1 MIILKL
7 ESFFY
12 RLSKITYRSKKAKRI
27 FLKNHS
33 FKKTIALSLLAS
45 MSLCNAEED
54 GAFFVIDYQTSL
66 ARQELKNPGFTQAQE
81 LKQLIRD
88 GAVRLQTSAIP
99 LSYYLDILGNKTKTL
114 LSESLKNSS
123 QAQPSQPNG
132 QPNQALVNLEQSLE
146 ILGKLLDLSQ
156 QYASEGVIKPLV
168 VDVGK
173 GQIGITDSM
182 LLVAQ
187 NIVLAL
193 GQVDLSKIQQNN
205 NEQLYQNIMKV
216 MLLGAGGT
224 NGSYNGVSVG
234 DIATGMQ
241 NFSSQTGLI
250 GANSTVSELNALIKS
265 GISLDRETLRLGSFI
280 EKNICS
286 NASSCFSGS
295 QLIYKQGLDRTINI
309 INAVLGQFESSASSL
324 YKISY
329 IPNLFS
335 LKDYQSA
342 SMNGFGAKMGYK
354 QFFTHK
360 KNVGLRYYGFLDY
373 GYANF
378 GDTNLKVGANLVT
391 YGVGTDF
398 LYNVYERSRRRERTT
413 IGLFFGA
420 QIAGQTWSTN
430 VTNLLSGQR
439 PDVKSSSFQ
448 FLFDLGVRTNFAKTN
463 FNKHRLDQ
471 GIEFGVKI
479 PVIAH
484 KYFATQG
491 SSASYMRNFSFYVG
505 YSVGF

>member
-1 MIILKL
+1 M
-7 ESFFY
+7 
-12 RLSKITYRSKKAKRI
+12 
-27 FLKNHS
+27 KNHS
-33 FKKTIALSLLAS
+33 FKKTIALSLLAG

-99 LSYYLDILGNKTKTL
+99 LSYYLDILGNKTKIL
-114 LSESLKNSS
+114 LSESVKNSS

-132 QPNQALVNLEQSLE
+132 PSNQALVNLERSLG

-173 GQIGITDSM
+173 EQIGITDSM

-205 NEQLYQNIMKV
+205 NGQLYENIMKV

-224 NGSYNGVSVG
+224 NGAYNGVSVG

-265 GISLDRETLRLGSFI
+265 GISLDRETLGLGSFI

-286 NASSCFSGS
+286 SASPCFTGS
-295 QLIYKQGLDRTINI
+295 QLVYRKGLDRVINI
-309 INAVLGQFESSASSL
+309 INASLGQFESSASSL

-360 KNVGLRYYGFLDY
+360 KNIGLRYYGFLDY

>member
-1 MIILKL
+1 M
-7 ESFFY
+7 
-12 RLSKITYRSKKAKRI
+12 
-27 FLKNHS
+27 KNHS
-33 FKKTIALSLLAS
+33 FKKTIALSFLAS

-114 LSESLKNSS
+114 LSESLKNN
-123 QAQPSQPNG
+123 AQEQNA
-132 QPNQALVNLEQSLE
+132 QPNQALVNLEQSLG

-156 QYASEGVIKPLV
+156 QYANQGVIKPLV

-173 GQIGITDSM
+173 EQIGITDSM

-205 NEQLYQNIMKV
+205 NQQLYENIMKV
-216 MLLGAGGT
+216 MLLGTDGT
-224 NGSYNGVSVG
+224 NGAYNGVSVG

-265 GISLDRETLRLGSFI
+265 GISLDRETLKLGSFI

-286 NASSCFSGS
+286 SASPCFSGS
-295 QLIYKQGLDRTINI
+295 QLVYKKGLDRVIGI
-309 INAVLGQFESSASSL
+309 INTSLGQFEYSASSL

-335 LKDYQSA
+335 LRDYQSA

-398 LYNVYERSRRRERTT
+398 LYNFFERSRRRERTA

-448 FLFDLGVRTNFAKTN
+448 FLFDLGLRTNFAKTH
-463 FNKHRLDQ
+463 FNKHKLDQ

>member
-1 MIILKL
+1 M
-7 ESFFY
+7 
-12 RLSKITYRSKKAKRI
+12 
-27 FLKNHS
+27 KNHS

-114 LSESLKNSS
+114 LSESMKDN
-123 QAQPSQPNG
+123 A

-156 QYASEGVIKPLV
+156 QYASQNIIKPLV

-173 GQIGITDSM
+173 EQIGITDSM
-182 LLVAQ
+182 LSVAQ

-193 GQVDLSKIQQNN
+193 GQVDLSKIQNN
-205 NEQLYQNIMKV
+205 NNQQLYENIVKV

-224 NGSYNGVSVG
+224 NGAYNGVSVG

-286 NASSCFSGS
+286 NASSCFSGN
-295 QLIYKQGLDRTINI
+295 QLIYKKGLDRVIGI
-309 INAVLGQFESSASSL
+309 INTSLDQFESSASSL

-335 LKDYQSA
+335 LRDYQSA

-360 KNVGLRYYGFLDY
+360 KNIGLRYYGFLDY

-398 LYNVYERSRRRERTT
+398 LYNFFERSRRRERTA

-448 FLFDLGVRTNFAKTN
+448 FLFDLGLRTNFAKTN
-463 FNKHRLDQ
+463 FNKHKLDQ

>member
-1 MIILKL
+1 M
-7 ESFFY
+7 
-12 RLSKITYRSKKAKRI
+12 
-27 FLKNHS
+27 KNHS

-99 LSYYLDILGNKTKTL
+99 LSYYLDILGNKTKIL
-114 LSESLKNSS
+114 LSESLKNN
-123 QAQPSQPNG
+123 AQPSQPNG
-132 QPNQALVNLEQSLE
+132 QPNQALVNLEQSLG

-168 VDVGK
+168 VDVGNK
-173 GQIGITDSM
+173 QIGITDSM

-205 NEQLYQNIMKV
+205 NEQLYENIMKV
-216 MLLGAGGT
+216 MLLGASGT
-224 NGSYNGVSVG
+224 NGAYNGVSVG

-286 NASSCFSGS
+286 GASSCFSG
-295 QLIYKQGLDRTINI
+295 QLIYKKGLDRVINI
-309 INAVLGQFESSASSL
+309 INASLGQFESSASSL

>member
-1 MIILKL
+1 M
-7 ESFFY
+7 
-12 RLSKITYRSKKAKRI
+12 
-27 FLKNHS
+27 KNYP
-33 FKKTIALSLLAS
+33 FKKMITLSLLAG
-45 MSLCNAEED
+45 MHLCNAEED

-114 LSESLKNSS
+114 LSESANNN
-123 QAQPSQPNG
+123 AQPNG
-132 QPNQALVNLEQSLE
+132 QSTPNPALVNLEESLG

-156 QYASEGVIKPLV
+156 KYASEGVIKPLV

-173 GQIGITDSM
+173 EQIGITDSM

-193 GQVDLSKIQQNN
+193 GQVNVTQQKN
-205 NEQLYQNIMKV
+205 NEQLYENIMKV

-265 GISLDRETLRLGSFI
+265 GISLDRETLNLGSFI
-280 EKNICS
+280 ERNICS
-286 NASSCFSGS
+286 SASSCFSKN

-309 INAVLGQFESSASSL
+309 INASLNQFEYSASSL

-360 KNVGLRYYGFLDY
+360 KNIGLRYYGFLDY

>member
-1 MIILKL
+1 M
-7 ESFFY
+7 
-12 RLSKITYRSKKAKRI
+12 
-27 FLKNHS
+27 KNHS
-33 FKKTIALSLLAS
+33 FKKTIALSLLAG

-81 LKQLIRD
+81 LKQFIRD

-114 LSESLKNSS
+114 LSESMKDN
-123 QAQPSQPNG
+123 AQPSQQNG
-132 QPNQALVNLEQSLE
+132 QSHQALVNLEQSLG

-156 QYASEGVIKPLV
+156 QYANQGVIKPLV

-173 GQIGITDSM
+173 EQIGITDSM
-182 LLVAQ
+182 LSVAQ

-205 NEQLYQNIMKV
+205 NNNGQLYENIMKV

-224 NGSYNGVSVG
+224 NGAYNGVTVG

-265 GISLDRETLRLGSFI
+265 GISLDRETLGLGSFI

-286 NASSCFSGS
+286 SASSCFSGS
-295 QLIYKQGLDRTINI
+295 QLIYKKGLDRTINI
-309 INAVLGQFESSASSL
+309 INTVLDQFENSASSL

-360 KNVGLRYYGFLDY
+360 KNIGLRYYGFLDY

-398 LYNVYERSRRRERTT
+398 LYNVYERSRRRERTA

-463 FNKHRLDQ
+463 LNKHKLDQ

-491 SSASYMRNFSFYVG
+491 SSASYIRNFSFYVG

>member
-1 MIILKL
+1 M
-7 ESFFY
+7 
-12 RLSKITYRSKKAKRI
+12 
-27 FLKNHS
+27 KNHS

-99 LSYYLDILGNKTKTL
+99 LSYYLDILGNKTKIL

-123 QAQPSQPNG
+123 QTQPSQPNG
-132 QPNQALVNLEQSLE
+132 QPNQALVNLEQSLG

-156 QYASEGVIKPLV
+156 QYANQGVIKPLV

-173 GQIGITDSM
+173 EQIGITDSM

-205 NEQLYQNIMKV
+205 NQQLYENIMKV

-224 NGSYNGVSVG
+224 NGAYNGVSVG

-250 GANSTVSELNALIKS
+250 GANSTVDELNALIKS
-265 GISLDRETLRLGSFI
+265 GISLDRETLGLGSFI

-286 NASSCFSGS
+286 SASSCFSQN
-295 QLIYKQGLDRTINI
+295 QLIYKKGLDRVIGI
-309 INAVLGQFESSASSL
+309 INTSLGQFESSASSL

-335 LKDYQSA
+335 LRDYQSA
-342 SMNGFGAKMGYK
+342 SMNGFGAKVGYK

-360 KNVGLRYYGFLDY
+360 KNIGLRYYGFLDY

-398 LYNVYERSRRRERTT
+398 LYNFFERSRRRERTA

>member
-1 MIILKL
+1 M
-7 ESFFY
+7 
-12 RLSKITYRSKKAKRI
+12 
-27 FLKNHS
+27 KNHS

-114 LSESLKNSS
+114 LNESLKNN
-123 QAQPSQPNG
+123 AQPSQPNG
-132 QPNQALVNLEQSLE
+132 QPPQQNGPSYQALVNLEESLG

-156 QYASEGVIKPLV
+156 QYASQGVIKPLV

-173 GQIGITDSM
+173 EQIGITDSM

-205 NEQLYQNIMKV
+205 NGQLYENIMKV

-224 NGSYNGVSVG
+224 NGAYNGVSVG

-250 GANSTVSELNALIKS
+250 GANSTVGELNALIKS

-286 NASSCFSGS
+286 SASSCFSQN
-295 QLIYKQGLDRTINI
+295 QLIYKKGLDRVINI
-309 INAVLGQFESSASSL
+309 INTSLDQFESSASSL

-335 LKDYQSA
+335 LRDYQSA

-360 KNVGLRYYGFLDY
+360 KNIGLRYYGFLDY

>member
-1 MIILKL
+1 M
-7 ESFFY
+7 
-12 RLSKITYRSKKAKRI
+12 
-27 FLKNHS
+27 KNHS

-54 GAFFVIDYQTSL
+54 GAFFAIDYQTSL

-114 LSESLKNSS
+114 LSESVKNN
-123 QAQPSQPNG
+123 AQPSQPNG
-132 QPNQALVNLEQSLE
+132 QPNQVQPNQALVNLEQSLG

-156 QYASEGVIKPLV
+156 QYANQGVIKPLV
-168 VDVGK
+168 VDVGNK
-173 GQIGITDSM
+173 QIGITDSM

-205 NEQLYQNIMKV
+205 NGQLYENIMKV

-224 NGSYNGVSVG
+224 NGAYNGVSVG

-286 NASSCFSGS
+286 SASSCFTGS
-295 QLIYKQGLDRTINI
+295 QLIYRKGLDRVINI
-309 INAVLGQFESSASSL
+309 INASLDQFESSASSL

-360 KNVGLRYYGFLDY
+360 KNIGLRYYGFLDY

>member
-1 MIILKL
+1 M
-7 ESFFY
+7 
-12 RLSKITYRSKKAKRI
+12 
-27 FLKNHS
+27 KNHS

-132 QPNQALVNLEQSLE
+132 QPNQALVNLEQSLG

-173 GQIGITDSM
+173 EQIGITDSM

-224 NGSYNGVSVG
+224 NGAYNGVSVG

-309 INAVLGQFESSASSL
+309 INTSLSQFEYSASSL

-335 LKDYQSA
+335 LRDYQSA

-360 KNVGLRYYGFLDY
+360 KNIGLRYYGFLDY

-398 LYNVYERSRRRERTT
+398 LYNVYERSRRRERTM

>member
-1 MIILKL
+1 M
-7 ESFFY
+7 
-12 RLSKITYRSKKAKRI
+12 
-27 FLKNHS
+27 KNHS
-33 FKKTIALSLLAS
+33 FKKTIALSLLAG

-114 LSESLKNSS
+114 LSESMKGN
-123 QAQPSQPNG
+123 AQL
-132 QPNQALVNLEQSLE
+132 NQALVNLEQSLG

-156 QYASEGVIKPLV
+156 QYASQNIIKPLV

-173 GQIGITDSM
+173 EQIGITDSM
-182 LLVAQ
+182 LSVAQ

-193 GQVDLSKIQQNN
+193 GQVDLSKIQNN
-205 NEQLYQNIMKV
+205 NNQQLYENIVKV

-224 NGSYNGVSVG
+224 NGAYNGVSVG

-250 GANSTVSELNALIKS
+250 GANSTVSELNTLIKS

-286 NASSCFSGS
+286 NASSCFNGN
-295 QLIYKQGLDRTINI
+295 QLIYRKGLDRVIGI
-309 INAVLGQFESSASSL
+309 INTSLDQFESSASSL

-335 LKDYQSA
+335 LRDYQSA

-360 KNVGLRYYGFLDY
+360 KNIGLRYYGFLDY

-398 LYNVYERSRRRERTT
+398 LYNFFERSRRRERTA

-448 FLFDLGVRTNFAKTN
+448 FLFDLGLRTNFAKTH
-463 FNKHRLDQ
+463 FNKHKLDQ

>member
-1 MIILKL
+1 M
-7 ESFFY
+7 
-12 RLSKITYRSKKAKRI
+12 
-27 FLKNHS
+27 KNHS

-99 LSYYLDILGNKTKTL
+99 LSYYLDILGNKTKIL

-123 QAQPSQPNG
+123 QTQPSQPNA
-132 QPNQALVNLEQSLE
+132 QPNQALVNLEQSLG

-173 GQIGITDSM
+173 EQIGITDSM

-205 NEQLYQNIMKV
+205 NEQLYENIMKV

-224 NGSYNGVSVG
+224 NGAYNGVSVG

-286 NASSCFSGS
+286 GASHCFTGN
-295 QLIYKQGLDRTINI
+295 QLIYKKGLDRVINI
-309 INAVLGQFESSASSL
+309 INASLGQFESSASSL

-360 KNVGLRYYGFLDY
+360 KNIGLRYYGFLDY

>member
-1 MIILKL
+1 M
-7 ESFFY
+7 
-12 RLSKITYRSKKAKRI
+12 
-27 FLKNHS
+27 KNYP
-33 FKKTIALSLLAS
+33 FKKMITLSLLVG
-45 MSLCNAEED
+45 MHLCNAEED

-114 LSESLKNSS
+114 LSESANNN
-123 QAQPSQPNG
+123 AQPSQPNG
-132 QPNQALVNLEQSLE
+132 QSTPNQALVNLEESLG

-156 QYASEGVIKPLV
+156 KYASEGVIKPLV

-173 GQIGITDSM
+173 EQIGITDSM

-193 GQVDLSKIQQNN
+193 GQVNVTQQKN
-205 NEQLYQNIMKV
+205 NEQLYENIMKV

-224 NGSYNGVSVG
+224 NGAYNGVSVG

-250 GANSTVSELNALIKS
+250 GANSTVGELNALIKS
-265 GISLDRETLRLGSFI
+265 GISLDRETLNLGSFI
-280 EKNICS
+280 ERNICS
-286 NASSCFSGS
+286 SASSCFSKN

-309 INAVLGQFESSASSL
+309 INTSLNQFEYSASSL

-360 KNVGLRYYGFLDY
+360 KNIGLRYYGFLDY

-398 LYNVYERSRRRERTT
+398 LYNVFERSRRRERTT

>member
-1 MIILKL
+1 M
-7 ESFFY
+7 
-12 RLSKITYRSKKAKRI
+12 
-27 FLKNHS
+27 KNHS

-99 LSYYLDILGNKTKTL
+99 LSYYLDILGNKTKIL
-114 LSESLKNSS
+114 LSESLKN
-123 QAQPSQPNG
+123 NG
-132 QPNQALVNLEQSLE
+132 QPQNGQSNGPSNQALFNLEQSLG

-156 QYASEGVIKPLV
+156 QYANQGVIKPLV
-168 VDVGK
+168 VDVWNK
-173 GQIGITDSM
+173 QIGITDSM

-205 NEQLYQNIMKV
+205 NEQLYENIMKV

-224 NGSYNGVSVG
+224 NGAYNGVSVG

-265 GISLDRETLRLGSFI
+265 GISLDRETLGLGSFI
-280 EKNICS
+280 ENNICS
-286 NASSCFSGS
+286 SASSCFSKS
-295 QLIYKQGLDRTINI
+295 QLIYKKGLDRTINI
-309 INAVLGQFESSASSL
+309 INTVLGQFESSASSL

-360 KNVGLRYYGFLDY
+360 KNIGLRYYGFLDY

-484 KYFATQG
+484 QYFATQG

>member
-7 ESFFY
+7 GSFFY
-12 RLSKITYRSKKAKRI
+12 GLSKITYKAKAKRI

-33 FKKTIALSLLAS
+33 FKKTIALSLLAG

-114 LSESLKNSS
+114 LSESVKNNAQAS
-123 QAQPSQPNG
+123 QQNA
-132 QPNQALVNLEQSLE
+132 QPNQALVNLEQSLG

-156 QYASEGVIKPLV
+156 QYASQNIIKPLV

-173 GQIGITDSM
+173 QQIGITDSM
-182 LLVAQ
+182 LSVAQ

-205 NEQLYQNIMKV
+205 NNQQLYENIVKV

-224 NGSYNGVSVG
+224 NGAYNGVSVG

-286 NASSCFSGS
+286 NASSCFSGN
-295 QLIYKQGLDRTINI
+295 QLIYKKGLDRVIGI
-309 INAVLGQFESSASSL
+309 INTSLNQFESSASSL

-335 LKDYQSA
+335 LRDYQSA

-360 KNVGLRYYGFLDY
+360 KNIGLRYYGFLDY

-398 LYNVYERSRRRERTT
+398 LYNFFERSRRRERTT
-413 IGLFFGA
+413 IGLFFGT

-448 FLFDLGVRTNFAKTN
+448 FLFDLGLRTNFAKTN
-463 FNKHRLDQ
+463 FNKHKLDQ

>member
-1 MIILKL
+1 MKNYPLK
-7 ESFFY
+7 
-12 RLSKITYRSKKAKRI
+12 KMM
-27 FLKNHS
+27 
-33 FKKTIALSLLAS
+33 ALSLIAGVYA
-45 MSLCNAEED
+45 CNAEED

-114 LSESLKNSS
+114 LSESLKNN
-123 QAQPSQPNG
+123 QQQQNG
-132 QPNQALVNLEQSLE
+132 QPNQALVNLEQSLG

-173 GQIGITDSM
+173 EQIGITDSM
-182 LLVAQ
+182 LSVAQ
-187 NIVLAL
+187 NIILAL

-224 NGSYNGVSVG
+224 NGAYNGVNVG

-265 GISLDRETLRLGSFI
+265 GISLDRETLGLGSFI

-286 NASSCFSGS
+286 NASSCFTK
-295 QLIYKQGLDRTINI
+295 LIYKQGLDRSINI
-309 INAVLGQFESSASSL
+309 INASLGQFEYSASSL

-360 KNVGLRYYGFLDY
+360 KNIGLRYYGFLDY

-398 LYNVYERSRRRERTT
+398 LYNMYERSRRRERTT

>member
-1 MIILKL
+1 M
-7 ESFFY
+7 
-12 RLSKITYRSKKAKRI
+12 
-27 FLKNHS
+27 KNHS
-33 FKKTIALSLLAS
+33 FKKTIALSLLAG

-99 LSYYLDILGNKTKTL
+99 LSYYLDILGNKTKIL
-114 LSESLKNSS
+114 LSESVKNSS
-123 QAQPSQPNG
+123 QTQPSQPNG
-132 QPNQALVNLEQSLE
+132 QPNQALVNLEQSLG

-173 GQIGITDSM
+173 EQIGITDSM

-205 NEQLYQNIMKV
+205 NGQLYENIMKV

-224 NGSYNGVSVG
+224 NGAYNGVSVG

-265 GISLDRETLRLGSFI
+265 GISLDRETLGLGSFI

-286 NASSCFSGS
+286 SASPCFTGS
-295 QLIYKQGLDRTINI
+295 QLVYRKGLDRVINI
-309 INAVLGQFESSASSL
+309 INASLGQFENSASSL

-413 IGLFFGA
+413 IGLFFGT
-420 QIAGQTWSTN
+420 QIAGQSWSTN

>member
-1 MIILKL
+1 M
-7 ESFFY
+7 
-12 RLSKITYRSKKAKRI
+12 
-27 FLKNHS
+27 KNHS

-99 LSYYLDILGNKTKTL
+99 LSYYLDILGNKTKIL
-114 LSESLKNSS
+114 LSESLKNGS

-132 QPNQALVNLEQSLE
+132 QPNQALVNLEQSLG

-168 VDVGK
+168 VDVGNK
-173 GQIGITDSM
+173 QIGITDSM

-205 NEQLYQNIMKV
+205 NEQLYENIMKV
-216 MLLGAGGT
+216 MLLGASGT
-224 NGSYNGVSVG
+224 NGAYNGVSVG

-286 NASSCFSGS
+286 SASSCFSGS
-295 QLIYKQGLDRTINI
+295 QLIYKKGLDRVINI
-309 INAVLGQFESSASSL
+309 IDASLGQFESSASSL

-360 KNVGLRYYGFLDY
+360 KNIGLRYYGFLDY

>member
-1 MIILKL
+1 M
-7 ESFFY
+7 
-12 RLSKITYRSKKAKRI
+12 
-27 FLKNHS
+27 KNHS
-33 FKKTIALSLLAS
+33 FKKTIALSLLAG

-114 LSESLKNSS
+114 LSESMKGNV
-123 QAQPSQPNG
+123 

-146 ILGKLLDLSQ
+146 ILGQLLYLSQ
-156 QYASEGVIKPLV
+156 QYASQNIIKPLV

-173 GQIGITDSM
+173 EQIGITDSM
-182 LLVAQ
+182 LSVAQ

-193 GQVDLSKIQQNN
+193 GQVDLSKIQNN
-205 NEQLYQNIMKV
+205 NNQQLYENIVKV

-224 NGSYNGVSVG
+224 NGAYNGVSVG

-265 GISLDRETLRLGSFI
+265 GISLDRETLKLGSFI

-286 NASSCFSGS
+286 SASLCFSGD
-295 QLIYKQGLDRTINI
+295 QLIYKKGLDRVIGI
-309 INAVLGQFESSASSL
+309 INTTLNQFGDSASSL

-335 LKDYQSA
+335 LRDYQSA

-360 KNVGLRYYGFLDY
+360 KNIGLRYYGFLDY

-378 GDTNLKVGANLVT
+378 GDTNLKVGANLVI

-398 LYNVYERSRRRERTT
+398 LYNFFERSRRRERTA

-448 FLFDLGVRTNFAKTN
+448 FLFDLGLRTNFAKTH

>member
-1 MIILKL
+1 M
-7 ESFFY
+7 
-12 RLSKITYRSKKAKRI
+12 
-27 FLKNHS
+27 KNHS

-114 LSESLKNSS
+114 LSESMKDNVQAS
-123 QAQPSQPNG
+123 QQNG
-132 QPNQALVNLEQSLE
+132 QSYQALVNLEQSLG

-156 QYASEGVIKPLV
+156 QYASQNIIKPLV

-173 GQIGITDSM
+173 QQIGITDSM
-182 LLVAQ
+182 LSVAQ

-205 NEQLYQNIMKV
+205 NQQLYENIMKV

-224 NGSYNGVSVG
+224 NGAYNGVSVG

-241 NFSSQTGLI
+241 NFSSQTGLV
-250 GANSTVSELNALIKS
+250 GANSTVSEINALIKS
-265 GISLDRETLRLGSFI
+265 GISLDRETLGLGSFI

-286 NASSCFSGS
+286 NTSSCFSGN
-295 QLIYKQGLDRTINI
+295 QLIYKKGLDRVINI
-309 INAVLGQFESSASSL
+309 ISTTLGQFESSASSL

-335 LKDYQSA
+335 LRDYRSA

-360 KNVGLRYYGFLDY
+360 KNIGLRYYGFLDY

-398 LYNVYERSRRRERTT
+398 LYNFFERSRRRERTA

-448 FLFDLGVRTNFAKTN
+448 FLFDLGLRTNFAKTH
-463 FNKHRLDQ
+463 FNKHKLDQ

>member
-1 MIILKL
+1 M
-7 ESFFY
+7 
-12 RLSKITYRSKKAKRI
+12 
-27 FLKNHS
+27 KNHS

-99 LSYYLDILGNKTKTL
+99 LSYYLDILGNKTKIL

-132 QPNQALVNLEQSLE
+132 QSTPNPALVNLEQSLG

-173 GQIGITDSM
+173 EQIGITDSM

-205 NEQLYQNIMKV
+205 NEQLYENIMKV

-224 NGSYNGVSVG
+224 NGAYNGVSVG

-265 GISLDRETLRLGSFI
+265 GISLDRETLGLGSFI

-286 NASSCFSGS
+286 SASPCFTGS
-295 QLIYKQGLDRTINI
+295 QLIYRKGLDRVINI
-309 INAVLGQFESSASSL
+309 INASLGQFESSASSL

-360 KNVGLRYYGFLDY
+360 KNIGLRYYGFLDY

-398 LYNVYERSRRRERTT
+398 LYNVYEHSRRRERTT

>member
-1 MIILKL
+1 M
-7 ESFFY
+7 
-12 RLSKITYRSKKAKRI
+12 
-27 FLKNHS
+27 KNHS
-33 FKKTIALSLLAS
+33 FKKTIALCLLAG

-54 GAFFVIDYQTSL
+54 GAFFAIDYQTSL

-99 LSYYLDILGNKTKTL
+99 LSYYLDILGNKTKIL
-114 LSESLKNSS
+114 LSESLKNN
-123 QAQPSQPNG
+123 AQLQNA
-132 QPNQALVNLEQSLE
+132 QPNQALLNLEQSLG

-156 QYASEGVIKPLV
+156 QYANQGVIKPLV
-168 VDVGK
+168 VDVGNK
-173 GQIGITDSM
+173 QIGITDSM

-205 NEQLYQNIMKV
+205 NEQLYENIMKV

-224 NGSYNGVSVG
+224 NGAYNGVSVG

-250 GANSTVSELNALIKS
+250 GANSTVDELNALIKS

-286 NASSCFSGS
+286 SASSCFSGS
-295 QLIYKQGLDRTINI
+295 QLIYKKGLDRVINI
-309 INAVLGQFESSASSL
+309 INTSLGQFEYSASSL

-335 LKDYQSA
+335 LRDYQSA

-398 LYNVYERSRRRERTT
+398 LYNFFERSRRRERTA

-448 FLFDLGVRTNFAKTN
+448 FLFDLGLRTNFAKIH
-463 FNKHRLDQ
+463 FNKHKLDQ

-491 SSASYMRNFSFYVG
+491 SSVSYMRNFSFYVG

>member
-1 MIILKL
+1 M
-7 ESFFY
+7 
-12 RLSKITYRSKKAKRI
+12 
-27 FLKNHS
+27 KNHS

-99 LSYYLDILGNKTKTL
+99 LSYYLDILGNKTAAL
-114 LSESLKNSS
+114 LKESLKNN
-123 QAQPSQPNG
+123 AQPSQPNA
-132 QPNQALVNLEQSLE
+132 QPPQQNGPSNQALANLEQSLG

-156 QYASEGVIKPLV
+156 QYANQGVIKPLV

-173 GQIGITDSM
+173 EQIGITDSM

-205 NEQLYQNIMKV
+205 NEQLYENIMKV

-224 NGSYNGVSVG
+224 NGAYNGVSVG

-286 NASSCFSGS
+286 SASSCFTGS
-295 QLIYKQGLDRTINI
+295 QLIYKRGLDRVINI
-309 INAVLGQFESSASSL
+309 INTSLDQFESSASSL

-335 LKDYQSA
+335 LRDYQSA

-360 KNVGLRYYGFLDY
+360 KNIGLRYYGFLDY

-398 LYNVYERSRRRERTT
+398 LYNMYERSRRRERTT

>member
-1 MIILKL
+1 M
-7 ESFFY
+7 
-12 RLSKITYRSKKAKRI
+12 
-27 FLKNHS
+27 KNHS

-123 QAQPSQPNG
+123 QAQPNG
-132 QPNQALVNLEQSLE
+132 QPNQALVNLEQSLG

-173 GQIGITDSM
+173 EQIGITDSM

-224 NGSYNGVSVG
+224 NGAYNGVSVG

-286 NASSCFSGS
+286 NASSCFSRS
-295 QLIYKQGLDRTINI
+295 QLIYKQGLDRVINI
-309 INAVLGQFESSASSL
+309 INTSLSQFEYSASSL

-335 LKDYQSA
+335 LRDYQSA

-360 KNVGLRYYGFLDY
+360 KNIGLRYYGFLDY

>member
-1 MIILKL
+1 M
-7 ESFFY
+7 
-12 RLSKITYRSKKAKRI
+12 
-27 FLKNHS
+27 KNHS
-33 FKKTIALSLLAS
+33 FKKTIALSLLAG

-99 LSYYLDILGNKTKTL
+99 LSYYLDILGNKTKIL
-114 LSESLKNSS
+114 LSESLKNN
-123 QAQPSQPNG
+123 AQPSQPNG
-132 QPNQALVNLEQSLE
+132 QPNQAQSNQALFNLEQSLG

-156 QYASEGVIKPLV
+156 QYANQGVIKPLV
-168 VDVGK
+168 VDVGNK
-173 GQIGITDSM
+173 QIGITDSM

-205 NEQLYQNIMKV
+205 NEQLYENIMKV

-224 NGSYNGVSVG
+224 NGAYNGVSVG

-265 GISLDRETLRLGSFI
+265 GISLDRETLGLGSFI

-286 NASSCFSGS
+286 SASPCFTGS
-295 QLIYKQGLDRTINI
+295 QLVYRKGLDRVINI
-309 INAVLGQFESSASSL
+309 INASLGQFESSASSL

-329 IPNLFS
+329 IPDLFS
-335 LKDYQSA
+335 LRDYQSA

>member
-1 MIILKL
+1 M
-7 ESFFY
+7 
-12 RLSKITYRSKKAKRI
+12 
-27 FLKNHS
+27 KNHS
-33 FKKTIALSLLAS
+33 FKKTIALSLLAG

-114 LSESLKNSS
+114 LSESLKNGS
-123 QAQPSQPNG
+123 QTQPSQPNG
-132 QPNQALVNLEQSLE
+132 QSTPNQALVNLEQSLG

-156 QYASEGVIKPLV
+156 QYANQGVIKPLV

-173 GQIGITDSM
+173 EQIGITDSM

-205 NEQLYQNIMKV
+205 NEQLYENIMKV
-216 MLLGAGGT
+216 MLLGASGT
-224 NGSYNGVSVG
+224 NGAYNGVSVG

-250 GANSTVSELNALIKS
+250 GANSTVGELNALIKS
-265 GISLDRETLRLGSFI
+265 GISLDRETLGLGNFI

-286 NASSCFSGS
+286 SASSCFSQN
-295 QLIYKQGLDRTINI
+295 QLVYKKGLDRVINI
-309 INAVLGQFESSASSL
+309 INTSLDQFEYSASSL

-335 LKDYQSA
+335 LRDYQSA

-360 KNVGLRYYGFLDY
+360 KNIGLRYYGFLDY

-398 LYNVYERSRRRERTT
+398 LYNFFERSRRRERTA

>member
-1 MIILKL
+1 M
-7 ESFFY
+7 
-12 RLSKITYRSKKAKRI
+12 
-27 FLKNHS
+27 KNHS

-114 LSESLKNSS
+114 LSESVKNNV
-123 QAQPSQPNG
+123 QPSQQNV
-132 QPNQALVNLEQSLE
+132 QPNQALVNLEQSLG

-156 QYASEGVIKPLV
+156 QYASQNIIKPLV

-173 GQIGITDSM
+173 QQIGITDSM
-182 LLVAQ
+182 LSVAQ

-205 NEQLYQNIMKV
+205 NGQLYENIMKV

-224 NGSYNGVSVG
+224 NGAYNGVSVG

-250 GANSTVSELNALIKS
+250 GANSTVSEINALIKS
-265 GISLDRETLRLGSFI
+265 GISLDRETLKLGSFI

-286 NASSCFSGS
+286 NVSSCFSGN
-295 QLIYKQGLDRTINI
+295 QLIYRKGLDRVIGI
-309 INAVLGQFESSASSL
+309 INTSLNQFESSASSL

-335 LKDYQSA
+335 LRDYRSA

-360 KNVGLRYYGFLDY
+360 KNIGLRYYGFLDY

-398 LYNVYERSRRRERTT
+398 LYNFFERSRRRERTA

-439 PDVKSSSFQ
+439 PDIKSSSFQ
-448 FLFDLGVRTNFAKTN
+448 FLFDLGLRTNFAKTN
-463 FNKHRLDQ
+463 FNKHKLDQ

>member
-1 MIILKL
+1 M
-7 ESFFY
+7 
-12 RLSKITYRSKKAKRI
+12 
-27 FLKNHS
+27 KNHS
-33 FKKTIALSLLAS
+33 FKKMIALSLLAS

-99 LSYYLDILGNKTKTL
+99 LSYYLDILGNKTATL
-114 LSESLKNSS
+114 LRESLKNN
-123 QAQPSQPNG
+123 AQPQNG
-132 QPNQALVNLEQSLE
+132 PSNQALVNLKESLG

-156 QYASEGVIKPLV
+156 QYANQGVIKPLV

-173 GQIGITDSM
+173 EQIGITDSM

-205 NEQLYQNIMKV
+205 NGQLYENIMKV
-216 MLLGAGGT
+216 MLLGASGT
-224 NGSYNGVSVG
+224 NGAYNGVSVG

-250 GANSTVSELNALIKS
+250 GANSTVSEINALIKS

-286 NASSCFSGS
+286 SASSCFSGN
-295 QLIYKQGLDRTINI
+295 QLIYKKGLDRVINI
-309 INAVLGQFESSASSL
+309 INASLGQFESSASSL

-360 KNVGLRYYGFLDY
+360 KNIGLRYYGFLDY

-413 IGLFFGA
+413 IGLFFGT

>member
-12 RLSKITYRSKKAKRI
+12 GLSKITYQSKRI

-33 FKKTIALSLLAS
+33 FKKTIALSLLAG

-99 LSYYLDILGNKTKTL
+99 LSYYLDILGNKTKML
-114 LSESLKNSS
+114 LSESVKTN
-123 QAQPSQPNG
+123 AQPSQQNT
-132 QPNQALVNLEQSLE
+132 QPHQALVNLEQSLG

-156 QYASEGVIKPLV
+156 QYAQQNIIKPLV

-173 GQIGITDSM
+173 EQIGITDSM
-182 LLVAQ
+182 LSVAQ

-205 NEQLYQNIMKV
+205 NNQQLYENIVKV

-224 NGSYNGVSVG
+224 NGAYNGVSVG

-265 GISLDRETLRLGSFI
+265 GISLDRETLGLGSFI

-286 NASSCFSGS
+286 SASSCFSGN
-295 QLIYKQGLDRTINI
+295 QLIYKKGLDRVIGI
-309 INAVLGQFESSASSL
+309 INTSLDQFEYSASSL

-360 KNVGLRYYGFLDY
+360 KNIGLRYYGFLDY

-463 FNKHRLDQ
+463 FNKHKLDQ

>member
-1 MIILKL
+1 M
-7 ESFFY
+7 
-12 RLSKITYRSKKAKRI
+12 
-27 FLKNHS
+27 KNHS

-45 MSLCNAEED
+45 MSLCKAEED

-99 LSYYLDILGNKTKTL
+99 LSYYLDILGNKTKIL
-114 LSESLKNSS
+114 LSESLKNN
-123 QAQPSQPNG
+123 AQPSQPNG
-132 QPNQALVNLEQSLE
+132 QSTPNPALANLEQSLE

-156 QYASEGVIKPLV
+156 QYANQGVIKPLV

-173 GQIGITDSM
+173 EQIGITDSM

-205 NEQLYQNIMKV
+205 QQLYENIMKV
-216 MLLGAGGT
+216 MLLGASGT
-224 NGSYNGVSVG
+224 NGAYNDVSVG

-286 NASSCFSGS
+286 SASPCFTGS
-295 QLIYKQGLDRTINI
+295 QLVYRKGLDRVINI
-309 INAVLGQFESSASSL
+309 INASLGQFEYSASSL

-360 KNVGLRYYGFLDY
+360 KNIGLRYYGFLDY

-430 VTNLLSGQR
+430 VTSLLSGQR

-479 PVIAH
+479 PIIAH

>member
-1 MIILKL
+1 M
-7 ESFFY
+7 
-12 RLSKITYRSKKAKRI
+12 
-27 FLKNHS
+27 KNHS

-99 LSYYLDILGNKTKTL
+99 LSYYLDILGNKTKIL
-114 LSESLKNSS
+114 LSESLKNS
-123 QAQPSQPNG
+123 AQPSQPNG
-132 QPNQALVNLEQSLE
+132 QPNQALVNLEQSLG

-156 QYASEGVIKPLV
+156 QYASQGVIKPLV

-173 GQIGITDSM
+173 EQIGITDSM

-205 NEQLYQNIMKV
+205 NGQLYENIMKV

-224 NGSYNGVSVG
+224 NGAYNGVSVG

-286 NASSCFSGS
+286 SESSCFTGS
-295 QLIYKQGLDRTINI
+295 QLIYKKGLDRVINI
-309 INAVLGQFESSASSL
+309 INASLGQFESSASSL

>member
-1 MIILKL
+1 M
-7 ESFFY
+7 
-12 RLSKITYRSKKAKRI
+12 
-27 FLKNHS
+27 KNHS
-33 FKKTIALSLLAS
+33 FKKTIALSLLAG

-99 LSYYLDILGNKTKTL
+99 LSYYLDILGNKTKIL
-114 LSESLKNSS
+114 LSESVKDN
-123 QAQPSQPNG
+123 AKPP
-132 QPNQALVNLEQSLE
+132 QALVNLEESLG

-156 QYASEGVIKPLV
+156 QYANQGVIKPLV

-173 GQIGITDSM
+173 EQIGITDSM

-205 NEQLYQNIMKV
+205 NEQLYENIMKV

-224 NGSYNGVSVG
+224 NGAYNGVSVG

-286 NASSCFSGS
+286 SASSCFSGS
-295 QLIYKQGLDRTINI
+295 QLIYKKGLDRTINI
-309 INAVLGQFESSASSL
+309 INASLDQFENSASSL

-360 KNVGLRYYGFLDY
+360 KNIGLRYYGFLDY

-463 FNKHRLDQ
+463 FNKHKLDQ

>member
-1 MIILKL
+1 M
-7 ESFFY
+7 
-12 RLSKITYRSKKAKRI
+12 
-27 FLKNHS
+27 KNHS

-99 LSYYLDILGNKTKTL
+99 LSYYLDILGNKTKIL
-114 LSESLKNSS
+114 LSESLKNN
-123 QAQPSQPNG
+123 AQPSQPNG
-132 QPNQALVNLEQSLE
+132 PSNQALVNLEQSLG

-156 QYASEGVIKPLV
+156 QYANQGVIKPLV

-173 GQIGITDSM
+173 EQIGITDSM

-205 NEQLYQNIMKV
+205 NQQLYENIMKV

-224 NGSYNGVSVG
+224 NGAYNGVSVG

-265 GISLDRETLRLGSFI
+265 GISLDRETLGLGSFI

-286 NASSCFSGS
+286 SASSCFSQN
-295 QLIYKQGLDRTINI
+295 QLIYKKGLDRVINI
-309 INAVLGQFESSASSL
+309 INTSLDQFEYSASSL

-335 LKDYQSA
+335 LRDYQSA

-360 KNVGLRYYGFLDY
+360 KNIGLRYYGFLDY

-398 LYNVYERSRRRERTT
+398 LYNFFERSRRRERTA

-448 FLFDLGVRTNFAKTN
+448 FLFDLGLRTNFAKTH
-463 FNKHRLDQ
+463 FNKHKLDQ

>member
-1 MIILKL
+1 M
-7 ESFFY
+7 
-12 RLSKITYRSKKAKRI
+12 
-27 FLKNHS
+27 KNHS

-54 GAFFVIDYQTSL
+54 GAFFVIDYQTSF

-114 LSESLKNSS
+114 LSESLKNN
-123 QAQPSQPNG
+123 AQPSQPNG
-132 QPNQALVNLEQSLE
+132 QSTPNPALANLEESLG

-156 QYASEGVIKPLV
+156 QYASQGVIKPLV

-173 GQIGITDSM
+173 EQIGITDSM

-205 NEQLYQNIMKV
+205 NEQLYENIMKV

-224 NGSYNGVSVG
+224 NGAYNGVSVG

-250 GANSTVSELNALIKS
+250 GADSTVSELNALIKS
-265 GISLDRETLRLGSFI
+265 GISLDRETLGLGSFI

-286 NASSCFSGS
+286 SASPCFTGS
-295 QLIYKQGLDRTINI
+295 QLVYRKGLDRVINI
-309 INAVLGQFESSASSL
+309 INASLGQFESSASSL

-463 FNKHRLDQ
+463 FNRHRLDQ

>member
-1 MIILKL
+1 M
-7 ESFFY
+7 
-12 RLSKITYRSKKAKRI
+12 
-27 FLKNHS
+27 KNHS

-99 LSYYLDILGNKTKTL
+99 LSYYLDILGNKTKIL
-114 LSESLKNSS
+114 LSESLKNN
-123 QAQPSQPNG
+123 AQPSQPNG
-132 QPNQALVNLEQSLE
+132 PNQALVNLEQSLG

-156 QYASEGVIKPLV
+156 QYASQGVIKPLV
-168 VDVGK
+168 VDVGNK
-173 GQIGITDSM
+173 QIGITDSM

-224 NGSYNGVSVG
+224 NGAYNGVSVG

-286 NASSCFSGS
+286 SASSCFTGS
-295 QLIYKQGLDRTINI
+295 QLIYKKGLDRVINI
-309 INAVLGQFESSASSL
+309 INASLGQFESSASSL

-360 KNVGLRYYGFLDY
+360 KNIGLRYYGFLDY

-398 LYNVYERSRRRERTT
+398 LYNVYERSRRRERTA

>member
-1 MIILKL
+1 M
-7 ESFFY
+7 
-12 RLSKITYRSKKAKRI
+12 
-27 FLKNHS
+27 KNHS

-99 LSYYLDILGNKTKTL
+99 LSYYLDILGNKTKIL

-123 QAQPSQPNG
+123 QVQPSQPNG
-132 QPNQALVNLEQSLE
+132 QPNQALANLEESLG

-168 VDVGK
+168 VDVGNK
-173 GQIGITDSM
+173 QIGITDSM

-205 NEQLYQNIMKV
+205 NEQLYENIMKV
-216 MLLGAGGT
+216 MLLGTGGT
-224 NGSYNGVSVG
+224 NGAYNGVSVG

-286 NASSCFSGS
+286 GASSCFSGS
-295 QLIYKQGLDRTINI
+295 QLIYKKGLDRVINI
-309 INAVLGQFESSASSL
+309 INASLGQFESSASSL

-360 KNVGLRYYGFLDY
+360 KNIGLRYYGFLDY

>member
-1 MIILKL
+1 M
-7 ESFFY
+7 
-12 RLSKITYRSKKAKRI
+12 
-27 FLKNHS
+27 KNHS

-114 LSESLKNSS
+114 LSESMKDNAQAS
-123 QAQPSQPNG
+123 QQNG
-132 QPNQALVNLEQSLE
+132 QSYQALVNLEQSLG

-156 QYASEGVIKPLV
+156 QYASQNVIKPLV

-173 GQIGITDSM
+173 QQIGITDSM
-182 LLVAQ
+182 LSVAQ

-205 NEQLYQNIMKV
+205 NQQLYENIMKV

-224 NGSYNGVSVG
+224 NGAYNGVSVG

-250 GANSTVSELNALIKS
+250 GANSTVSEINALIKS
-265 GISLDRETLRLGSFI
+265 GISLDRETLGLGSFI

-295 QLIYKQGLDRTINI
+295 QLVYKKGLDRVIGI
-309 INAVLGQFESSASSL
+309 INTTLNQFESSASSL

-335 LKDYQSA
+335 LRDYQSA

-360 KNVGLRYYGFLDY
+360 KNIGLRYYGFLDY

-398 LYNVYERSRRRERTT
+398 LYNFFERSRRRERTA

-448 FLFDLGVRTNFAKTN
+448 FLFDLGLRTNFAKTN
-463 FNKHRLDQ
+463 FNKHKLDQ

>member
-1 MIILKL
+1 M
-7 ESFFY
+7 
-12 RLSKITYRSKKAKRI
+12 
-27 FLKNHS
+27 KNHS
-33 FKKTIALSLLAS
+33 FKKTIALSLLAG

-99 LSYYLDILGNKTKTL
+99 LSYYLDILGNKTKIL
-114 LSESLKNSS
+114 LSESLKNN
-123 QAQPSQPNG
+123 AQPSQPNG
-132 QPNQALVNLEQSLE
+132 QSTPNPALVNLEESLG

-156 QYASEGVIKPLV
+156 QYANQGVIKPLV

-173 GQIGITDSM
+173 EQIGITESM
-182 LLVAQ
+182 LSVAQ

-193 GQVDLSKIQQNN
+193 GQVDLNKIQQNN
-205 NEQLYQNIMKV
+205 NGQLYENIMKV

-224 NGSYNGVSVG
+224 NGAYNGVSVG

-265 GISLDRETLRLGSFI
+265 GISLDRETLKLGSFI

-295 QLIYKQGLDRTINI
+295 QLIYRKGLDRVIGI
-309 INAVLGQFESSASSL
+309 INTSLNQFESSASSL

-360 KNVGLRYYGFLDY
+360 KNIGLRYYGFLDY

-398 LYNVYERSRRRERTT
+398 LYNFFERSRRRERTA
-413 IGLFFGA
+413 IGLFFGT

-448 FLFDLGVRTNFAKTN
+448 FLFDLGLRTNFAKTH

>member
-1 MIILKL
+1 M
-7 ESFFY
+7 
-12 RLSKITYRSKKAKRI
+12 
-27 FLKNHS
+27 KNHS

-99 LSYYLDILGNKTKTL
+99 LSYYLDILGNKTKIL
-114 LSESLKNSS
+114 LSESLKNNS
-123 QAQPSQPNG
+123 QQQNG
-132 QPNQALVNLEQSLE
+132 QPNQALVNLEQSLG

-156 QYASEGVIKPLV
+156 QYANQGVIKPLV

-173 GQIGITDSM
+173 EQIGITDSM

-193 GQVDLSKIQQNN
+193 GQVDLNKIQQNN
-205 NEQLYQNIMKV
+205 NGQLYENIMKV

-224 NGSYNGVSVG
+224 NGAYNGVSVG

-265 GISLDRETLRLGSFI
+265 GISLDRETLGLGSFI

-286 NASSCFSGS
+286 SASPCFTGS
-295 QLIYKQGLDRTINI
+295 QLVYRKGLDRVINI
-309 INAVLGQFESSASSL
+309 INASLGQFESSASSL

-360 KNVGLRYYGFLDY
+360 KNIGLRYYGFLDY

>member
-1 MIILKL
+1 M
-7 ESFFY
+7 
-12 RLSKITYRSKKAKRI
+12 
-27 FLKNHS
+27 KNHS

-99 LSYYLDILGNKTKTL
+99 LSYYLDILGNKTKIL
-114 LSESLKNSS
+114 LSESLKNN
-123 QAQPSQPNG
+123 AQPSQPNG
-132 QPNQALVNLEQSLE
+132 QPNQAQPNQALVNLEQSLG

-156 QYASEGVIKPLV
+156 QYASQGVIKPLV

-173 GQIGITDSM
+173 EQIGITDSM

-224 NGSYNGVSVG
+224 NGAYNGVSVG

-250 GANSTVSELNALIKS
+250 GANSTVSEINALIKS

-286 NASSCFSGS
+286 SASSCFSGN
-295 QLIYKQGLDRTINI
+295 QLIYKKGLDRVINI
-309 INAVLGQFESSASSL
+309 INASLGQFESSASSL

-360 KNVGLRYYGFLDY
+360 KNIGLRYYGFLDY

-398 LYNVYERSRRRERTT
+398 LYNVYERSRRRERTA